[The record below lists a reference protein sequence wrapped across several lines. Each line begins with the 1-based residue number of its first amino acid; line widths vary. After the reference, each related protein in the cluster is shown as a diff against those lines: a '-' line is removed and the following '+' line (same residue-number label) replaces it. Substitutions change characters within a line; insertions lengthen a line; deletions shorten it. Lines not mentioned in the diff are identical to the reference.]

1 MDVNR
6 IASALL
12 IDEDPGSQLA
22 NRQRLE
28 DDGYSVVLAQDA
40 ASGLA
45 RAKELLPNGIFMH
58 LAAGEA
64 GSVAFIQA
72 LRAEDSCRHIR
83 VVVLR
88 GLPSVNATKRQLRAV
103 PRDGWYRARPGRP
116 PTSSGSLKRRRHP
129 PSSRQL

>member
-1 MDVNR
+1 V
-6 IASALL
+6 
-12 IDEDPGSQLA
+12 
-22 NRQRLE
+22 
-28 DDGYSVVLAQDA
+28 
-40 ASGLA
+40 
-45 RAKELLPNGIFMH
+45 IFMH

-103 PRDGWYRARPGRP
+103 PRDGW
-116 PTSSGSLKRRRHP
+116 
-129 PSSRQL
+129 